1 MPYLYLAIAIIAEII
16 GTTFL
21 KNSEGFTKLYPTLFT
36 ILSFTACFYFLSLS
50 IRTIPLNIAYATW
63 SGVGLVIVSLISIL
77 IFKEATNLISVIGIT
92 LIVIGVVL
100 LNFFGHK

>member
-1 MPYLYLAIAIIAEII
+1 MPYLYLTIAIIAEII